1 MVMKPLS
8 ILLSMVYTPIVLAFL
23 GDTKYGVWAIVLNI
37 VSWINYFDIGIGNGL
52 RNRLTESLTK
62 GDEEE
67 SRKYVS
73 TAYVGTALISF
84 SFFVLITVI
93 WNLFGLSA
101 FFKLN
106 VSGENT
112 NIVILFSVLFV
123 CVNFVLS
130 LSKTSAY
137 AIQQPGIISVSN
149 VIGQLLQITAV
160 LIIGVVFHE
169 SMLAIAVTYGFVSLL
184 DSILVYFL
192 VTRKRN
198 YLRPK
203 LSCFDQRYLKPLLTL
218 GAGFFAL
225 QISTLV
231 LNTTDNLLISNL
243 YGSADVTPYSLVY
256 KVFYMAVQIH
266 GIIILP
272 MWSAYTEAAS
282 RHDIVWIRKAM
293 RKINLITL
301 VISGGVFIGIFLFEP
316 LAAIWLQKRLEYGT
330 PLIVIVAVYM
340 IVQMVSNNYS
350 SFLCGV
356 GHIKVSTVIAIIGAV
371 MNIPLSILF
380 ARNCGMHLSG
390 IILGSLCV
398 MMMSFI
404 VLPIV
409 SYRWLRNKETEWGKT
424 E

>member
-23 GDTKYGVWAIVLNI
+23 GETKYGVWAIVLNI

-52 RNRLTESLTK
+52 RNRLTESITRGNEK
-62 GDEEE
+62 D
-67 SRKYVS
+67 SHKYVS
-73 TAYVGTALISF
+73 TAYVGTALISV

-137 AIQQPGIISVSN
+137 AIQQPGIISVFN
-149 VIGQLLQITAV
+149 VIGQLLQIAAV
-160 LIIGVVFHE
+160 LIIGAMFHE
-169 SMLAIAVTYGFVSLL
+169 SMLAIAVAYGFVSLL
-184 DSILVYFL
+184 DSILVYYL
-192 VTRKRN
+192 ITRKRK

-203 LSCFDQRYLKPLLTL
+203 LSCFDKRYLKPLLTL

-272 MWSAYTEAAS
+272 MWSAYTEAAA
-282 RHDIVWIRKAM
+282 RHDIEWIRKAM

-301 VISGGVFIGIFLFEP
+301 AISGGVVIGIFLFEP
-316 LAAIWLQKRLEYGT
+316 LAAIWLQKKLVYGT
-330 PLIVIVAVYM
+330 PLIVIVAIYM
-340 IVQMVSNNYS
+340 IVQMVANNYS

-380 ARNCGMHLSG
+380 ARNLEMHLSG
-390 IILGSLCV
+390 VILGSLCV
-398 MMMSFI
+398 MMMSF
-404 VLPIV
+404 VALPIV
-409 SYRWLRNKETEWGKT
+409 SYRWLRNKESEWGKT